1 MSAPTGTRGRPATL
15 KKADIE
21 MEDGSIL
28 TMRLVGKGDTVQ
40 IDLPAQWTLSTLNR
54 SITTNGGRTR
64 MSFTSEAPTD
74 TE

>member
-21 MEDGSIL
+21 LEDGSVL

-40 IDLPAQWTLSTLNR
+40 IDLPAQWTLSALSR
-54 SITTNGGRTR
+54 SITANGGRTK
-64 MSFTSEAPTD
+64 MSFISEAPAD
-74 TE
+74 Q